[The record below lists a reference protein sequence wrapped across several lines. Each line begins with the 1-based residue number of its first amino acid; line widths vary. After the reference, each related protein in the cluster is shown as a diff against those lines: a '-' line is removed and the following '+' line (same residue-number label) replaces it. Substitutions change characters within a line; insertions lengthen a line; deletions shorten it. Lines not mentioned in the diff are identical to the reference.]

1 MSDLLSANQFFDITL
16 TLLAFSA
23 GSLLHKKFRSAVIN
37 PILIGA
43 VIVMV
48 VLTFLDIPN
57 ETYQSGCKLLSF
69 FLTPATICLS
79 ISLYSQF
86 QAIKKHIPAVLVGLT
101 LGTITCLASVYL
113 MCRAF
118 GFDSVM
124 TATLLPKSITTAIG
138 VSVSEELGGI
148 AAVTSASIV
157 LTGIL
162 TNIAGP
168 MLINIF
174 KITNPI
180 AQGVS
185 LGTAGHVV
193 GTAKAAEMGQI
204 VEAVSSF
211 SLTVTGILTTV
222 ILSFAAQ
229 YI

>member
-1 MSDLLSANQFFDITL
+1 MTDMLSANQFFFLTL
-16 TLLAFSA
+16 TLVAFSI
-23 GSLLHKKFRSAVIN
+23 GRLLNKKFKSAIVN

-43 VIVMV
+43 VLIIA
-48 VLTFLDIPN
+48 VLSVLDIPN
-57 ETYQSGCKLLSF
+57 ETYQSGCRLLSF
-69 FLTPATICLS
+69 LITPATICLS

-86 QAIKKHIPAVLVGLT
+86 QTIKKHIPAVLTGLT
-101 LGTITCLASVYL
+101 FGTLSCLAVIYL
-113 MCRAF
+113 MCRLF
-118 GFDSVM
+118 GFDSAM

-148 AAVTSASIV
+148 AAVTSACIV
-157 LTGIL
+157 LTGIM

-168 MLINIF
+168 FLIKLFRI
-174 KITNPI
+174 KSPI

-185 LGTAGHVV
+185 LGTAGHVI
-193 GTAKAAEMGQI
+193 GTARAAEIGEL

-222 ILSFAAQ
+222 LLSFAAE